1 HVDHDRHR
9 QLACSGRLVMK
20 RGDQFFYR
28 FPIIEAF
35 QDRQTKGLTQLVM
48 TWQMRYGKRHE
59 GPPSDNSSDFFFQ
72 YVRLKT
78 PLFAYLSSIVRSGR
92 DKSGPYMT
100 GNELPYS
107 IAISA

>member
-1 HVDHDRHR
+1 
-9 QLACSGRLVMK
+9 LVMK

-48 TWQMRYGKRHE
+48 TWQLRYGKRHE
-59 GPPSDNSSDFFFQ
+59 GPPSDNSCDFFFQ

-78 PLFAYLSSIVRSGR
+78 PSVCLLTLLANGIASRRSTR
-92 DKSGPYMT
+92 I
-100 GNELPYS
+100 NCF
-107 IAISA
+107 SASLHLLLGSMFIQ